1 MTGFPTHYEVL
12 GVDENATEADI
23 KRAFRG
29 LIRQLHPD
37 TGGNNPARAALV
49 TEAFDVL
56 SRPDSR
62 YLYDADLRQAR
73 ERTQPRTASS
83 SSASRARA
91 TSKPAAPQ
99 PQPDLT
105 RCEGPTDSPTR
116 LPKDQRPGKS
126 GWWIAAIALNMLM
139 VVVPVF
145 ALMHGDWAF
154 WPTDIAVVSH
164 KTTLLAAWA
173 LILALPPLFPPRW
186 SVVQIATPILTVLML
201 ALMLLFSWFGWTPI
215 VEFFALSSEKPWLI
229 PIVVALP
236 TYGVLF
242 LRNVTVGGL
251 MDALGYRHA
260 RISIERRDDAAR
272 RWAAFVNEY
281 APNGVVGQ
289 VMQIGPT
296 VPGKRELLIVGL
308 DGEQMSVRAW
318 MMGATPAPGEW
329 VLALNDQDTEVAR
342 IPVSDFTA
350 WLEWTQDPRRTPAR
364 A

>member
-1 MTGFPTHYEVL
+1 MTGSATHYEVL
-12 GVDENATEADI
+12 GVDENASEADI

-37 TGGNNPARAALV
+37 TGGNDPARAALV

-73 ERTQPRTASS
+73 ERVQPGTSS
-83 SSASRARA
+83 KPSAPTTMPPR
-91 TSKPAAPQ
+91 PAAPR
-99 PQPDLT
+99 PDLT
-105 RCEGPTDSPTR
+105 RCEGPMDSPTR
-116 LPKDQRPGKS
+116 LPKEQRPGKS
-126 GWWIAAIALNMLM
+126 GWWVAAIVLNVLM
-139 VVVPVF
+139 IVAPVF
-145 ALMHGDWAF
+145 ALLHGHWAF
-154 WPTDIAVVSH
+154 WPADIAVVSSR
-164 KTTLLAAWA
+164 TTLLAVWA
-173 LILALPPLFPPRW
+173 MILALPTLFSPRW
-186 SVVQIATPILTVLML
+186 SVFQIATPVLTVLML

-215 VEFFALSSEKPWLI
+215 VEFFALSSEKPWLM

-260 RISIERRDDAAR
+260 RISIERRDEAAR
-272 RWAAFVNEY
+272 RWAAFVNEH

-296 VPGKRELLIVGL
+296 VPGKRELLIVTL

-318 MMGATPAPGEW
+318 MMGVTPAPGEW
-329 VLALNDQDTEVAR
+329 VLAFNDQDTEVAR
-342 IPVSDFTA
+342 IPVSDFSA
-350 WLEWTQDPRRTPAR
+350 WLQWTQDPRRTPSR